1 MTFVTTH
8 FLQPYIQ
15 YTISITLYK
24 LYIKLRK
31 LYLLMNVVWKI
42 LLMRLFF
49 TQLFVSERKQIAFMA
64 DVKSPV

>member
-49 TQLFVSERKQIAFMA
+49 TQLFVSERKQIAFTA
-64 DVKSPV
+64 DEKSHV